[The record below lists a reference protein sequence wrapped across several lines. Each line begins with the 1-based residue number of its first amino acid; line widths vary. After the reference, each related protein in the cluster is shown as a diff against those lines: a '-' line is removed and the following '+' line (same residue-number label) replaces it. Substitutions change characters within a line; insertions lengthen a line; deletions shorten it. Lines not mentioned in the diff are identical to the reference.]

1 MRVVMKNRRR
11 NEADSWKN
19 IIPRMTVHTAP
30 MPVHIGYA
38 VPIGMVFTALAS
50 STMLIVRHNMK
61 PVPQSHHAV
70 PETSFIFPRQNA
82 KPDSNSR
89 DFMPGLHSLE
99 DAIMKMLFISVK
111 ERRGDVMVGVII

>member
-1 MRVVMKNRRR
+1 MDAMRVVMKNRRR

-50 STMLIVRHNMK
+50 STMLIVRHKMK

-82 KPDSNSR
+82 KPDSNSPATIR
-89 DFMPGLHSLE
+89 IIHLDRLPKEVVRKIINFRE
-99 DAIMKMLFISVK
+99 IS
-111 ERRGDVMVGVII
+111 